1 MSYRGLG
8 DLTLFS
14 GLTLPHPPLSL
25 SLSLSLSLTI
35 SFSSLRPNHLQPSL
49 LAPPRSTYYYRCCLS
64 CLRLPPLQPLL
75 HPPPERQTRHIAR
88 SVALL
93 PSEAPRRSILYNYP
107 ACITKVAAKLFL
119 PFRATLQCH
128 LLQHRPTSPSAHSSP
143 TVRLTPSFSL
153 FLSLSLFLSRA
164 FRAIR
169 FSIVFHHFSLDF
181 RPSVVSNERI
191 RPPVFIF
198 LSIIEFSKSWLRLY
212 YKVSTLPFSRRFY
225 FGIFIYFE
233 ILGTVFSE
241 GFEGAF

>member
-1 MSYRGLG
+1 MREETRRRGRQPEFWRCCTPAEGELPRTRG
-8 DLTLFS
+8 PNPLFWTHTPAS
-14 GLTLPHPPLSL
+14 SAL

-128 LLQHRPTSPSAHSSP
+128 LLQHRPTSLSAHSSP

-153 FLSLSLFLSRA
+153 SLSLFSSPALFARFVFQLFFTIFPWTSVQAWYRTKESG
-164 FRAIR
+164 R
-169 FSIVFHHFSLDF
+169 FSFHFSL
-181 RPSVVSNERI
+181 NYRI
-191 RPPVFIF
+191 FEKLVK
-198 LSIIEFSKSWLRLY
+198 IIL
-212 YKVSTLPFSRRFY
+212 
-225 FGIFIYFE
+225 
-233 ILGTVFSE
+233 
-241 GFEGAF
+241 